1 MKRMLCLACLCAAA
15 GAQSLWNPSRP
26 LPSLTSDTIARQ
38 VGDLLTVV
46 ISEKQVIK
54 NKEQTSLNKDGGLNA
69 ALTSFDVLPNAF
81 NTLPGI
87 SAEHGREFGA
97 SGQYD
102 KEGSFQSRMSVVVI
116 DVQPNGNLIV
126 EGRREVVMDKEKK
139 TMRITG
145 VVRPFDVSG
154 FNTILSE
161 HMANASIVYE
171 GSGLVSRSTNKGW
184 LSELVDYVWPF

>member
-1 MKRMLCLACLCAAA
+1 MKTLLCLAALLSCAS
-15 GAQSLWNPSRP
+15 AQSLWNAARP

-46 ISEKQVIK
+46 ISERQVIK
-54 NKEQTSLNKDGGLNA
+54 NKEQTSLSKDGGLNA
-69 ALTSFDVLPNAF
+69 TLSSFDVLPNAF
-81 NTLPGI
+81 NTLPGMT
-87 SAEHGREFGA
+87 AEHGREFGA

-102 KEGSFQSRMSVVVI
+102 KEGTFQSRMSVVVI

-126 EGRREVVMDKEKK
+126 EGRREVVMDKETK

-145 VVRPFDVSG
+145 VIRPFDVSG
-154 FNTILSE
+154 FNTIMSE
-161 HMANASIVYE
+161 NIANASIVYE
-171 GSGLVSRSTNKGW
+171 GNGMLSRSTNKGW

>member
-1 MKRMLCLACLCAAA
+1 MKTLLCLAALLCCAS
-15 GAQSLWNPSRP
+15 AQSLWNAARP

-46 ISEKQVIK
+46 ISERQVIK
-54 NKEQTSLNKDGGLNA
+54 NKEQTSLSKDGGLNA
-69 ALTSFDVLPNAF
+69 TLSSFDVLPNAF
-81 NTLPGI
+81 NTLPGMT
-87 SAEHGREFGA
+87 AEHGREFGA

-102 KEGSFQSRMSVVVI
+102 KEGTFQSRMSVVVI

-126 EGRREVVMDKEKK
+126 EGRREVVMDKETK

-145 VVRPFDVSG
+145 VIRPFDVSG
-154 FNTILSE
+154 FNTIMSE
-161 HMANASIVYE
+161 NIANASIVYE
-171 GSGLVSRSTNKGW
+171 GNGMLSRSTNKGW